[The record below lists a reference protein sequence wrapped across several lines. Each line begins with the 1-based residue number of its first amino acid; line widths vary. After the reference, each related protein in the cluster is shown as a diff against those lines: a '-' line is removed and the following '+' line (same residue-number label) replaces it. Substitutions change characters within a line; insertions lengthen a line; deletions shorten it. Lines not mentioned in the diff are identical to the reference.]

1 VSGFEENPF
10 FRGPEVQAH
19 LDDLRSTDMQ
29 LVKPL
34 QYSIAGSNET
44 IQEVI
49 QSSTN
54 LANRLRI
61 DLDLLQADLTW
72 IGSLPTS
79 YPSAAVDVSMQ
90 LQLTPLTDLEQ
101 QAAAAWIANANGLA
115 ALESLLAKTG
125 FDQDRQLVDNYVTS
139 LSDALSGEYGQALE
153 LTSNRLRCALLI
165 LEGGVLTSQTNMI
178 ESGAHAYEFYNSS
191 GMTL

>member
-1 VSGFEENPF
+1 MSDFDTDPF
-10 FRGPEVQAH
+10 FRGPKVQAH

-34 QYSIAGSNET
+34 QYPITGSNET

-54 LANRLRI
+54 LADRLRL

-79 YPSAAVDVSMQ
+79 YPSAGVDVSMQ
-90 LQLTPLTDLEQ
+90 LQLIQLTDLER

-115 ALESLLAKTG
+115 ALGSLLAKTR
-125 FDQDRQLVDNYVTS
+125 FDQDRQLVDNYVAS
-139 LSDALSGEYGQALE
+139 LSDALSGQYGQALE
-153 LTSNRLRCALLI
+153 LTGNRLRCALLI

-178 ESGAHAYEFYNSS
+178 ESGVHAYEFYESS
-191 GMTL
+191 GLTL